1 MLQDCENVQ
10 CSFEAHATEDKAEKF
25 GLQQKVTVLEGEV
38 LRLQS
43 GVEQVR
49 QITYG
54 VGYLL
59 FPIWL

>member
-10 CSFEAHATEDKAEKF
+10 RSFEAHATEDKAEKF
-25 GLQQKVTVLEGEV
+25 DLQQEVTILEGEV
-38 LRLQS
+38 SRLRS
-43 GVEQVR
+43 GVEQMR
-49 QITYG
+49 QIVHG